1 VDRYDVLPLVL
12 DLFITALSAMGGS
25 VVYNPKDPRGSERY
39 RELHALRSAA
49 ERTNSTLKE
58 DNAILR
64 EPPVRSLRRA
74 AVVSQMGVITTLMER
89 VTRFIL
95 DITIK
100 ERKLNATGDKHWF
113 DQLSPPEIPT
123 HLQPFVKAS

>member
-1 VDRYDVLPLVL
+1 MLQPGIPVSGRNFD
-12 DLFITALSAMGGS
+12 
-25 VVYNPKDPRGSERY
+25 
-39 RELHALRSAA
+39 ALRSAS

-64 EPPVRSLRRA
+64 EPPVRSLQRA
-74 AVVSQMGVITTLMER
+74 AVISRMGAITTLIDR
-89 VTRFIL
+89 VSRFVL
-95 DITIK
+95 DITVK
-100 ERKLNATGDKHWF
+100 QRKLQPTGDKLWF